1 MVKRYKVTIEDLVYQ
16 VSVESI
22 EDSSEGARSDPH
34 SITSGIKG
42 AVSSARSAVPPAR
55 SATPDSRPIPPAV
68 KPAIPAP
75 RPTAPPVKPAV
86 AAGSG
91 KTIVAPLP
99 GNMWKVKTA
108 AGQVV
113 KRGDVLFIIEAM
125 KMENEIFAPCDG
137 TVTSVSVSEGGAV
150 NTGDVLCVIR

>member
-1 MVKRYKVTIEDLVYQ
+1 MVNRYKVTIEDEVYQ

-22 EDSSEGARSDPH
+22 EEDTP
-34 SITSGIKG
+34 
-42 AVSSARSAVPPAR
+42 SARPIAPSARTGA
-55 SATPDSRPIPPAV
+55 
-68 KPAIPAP
+68 PAP
-75 RPTAPPVKPAV
+75 RPTAPTAKPTAPTSRPSAKPAV
-86 AAGSG
+86 TTGSG
-91 KTIVAPLP
+91 KTVVAPLP

-108 AGQVV
+108 AGQAV

-150 NTGDVLCVIR
+150 NTRDVLCVIG

>member
-1 MVKRYKVTIEDLVYQ
+1 MVKRYKVTIEDEVFQ

-22 EDSSEGARSDPH
+22 EEDTP
-34 SITSGIKG
+34 
-42 AVSSARSAVPPAR
+42 SARPIAPSARTGA
-55 SATPDSRPIPPAV
+55 
-68 KPAIPAP
+68 PAP
-75 RPTAPPVKPAV
+75 RPTAPSAKPAV
-86 AAGSG
+86 TTGSG
-91 KTIVAPLP
+91 KTVVAPLP

-108 AGQVV
+108 AGQAV

-150 NTGDVLCVIR
+150 NTGDVLCVIG